1 MLKFDNETKKISM
14 IVKDTGSLTVI
25 VENYTLNEGDEVVFS
40 VNKEREKEH
49 PLIQKKV
56 HVFADGQAVIQL
68 SREDTDVEPGD
79 YLYDIQVNCADG
91 RVDTIVGPARFKFE
105 GGITY

>member
-1 MLKFDNETKKISM
+1 MLKFDNDTKKISM
-14 IVKDTGSLTVI
+14 VVKDTGSLTVN
-25 VENYTLNEGDEVVFS
+25 VENYVLNEGDEVVFT
-40 VNKEREKEH
+40 VNKTRESEH
-49 PLIQKKV
+49 PLIQKRV
-56 HVFADGQAVIQL
+56 QVFDDSKAVIQL
-68 SREDTDVEPGD
+68 TVEDTNVEPGD

>member
-1 MLKFDNETKKISM
+1 MLKWDVDTKKISM
-14 IVKDTGSLTVI
+14 VVKDTGSLTVI
-25 VENYTLNEGDEVVFS
+25 VENYVLNEGDEVVFTVS
-40 VNKEREKEH
+40 KTRENKH

-56 HVFADGQAVIQL
+56 RVFGDGQAIIQL
-68 SREDTDVEPGD
+68 SSEDTDVEPGD

-91 RVDTIVGPARFKFE
+91 RIDTVVGPAKFKFE